1 MGIILSM
8 IWKIIKYTIYVTL
21 IFTVLMWI
29 LESFGFVES
38 YDDEQARLQREKLLE
53 QIEDDTSENI
63 YLECK
68 GNIPQSWQ
76 SYYLLDKPI
85 ERIKLIRLIK
95 RLDDSDYTFYQIYE
109 IYNQRVIKQFYDDTR
124 TYSKENLFFFP
135 FPEEIP
141 KGLFFPERNGVFTE
155 LRAGIQESFIHGS
168 YPIEEPG
175 SFEPIDDN
183 DSYRDGGS
191 SLTIGGLI
199 LNREKLTTS
208 RDDICEVF
216 QTDNF
221 DLYVESLDKEAKQT
235 SIDFLSSK
243 YLELKKES
251 DDRDKKRAGEQE
263 EKNKI

>member
-1 MGIILSM
+1 MGKFFSI
-8 IWKIIKYTIYVTL
+8 IWKIVKYSFYLLL
-21 IFTVLMWI
+21 ILAALMWI

-38 YDDEQARLQREKLLE
+38 YDDRQASEQREKLIE
-53 QIEDDTSENI
+53 QIEDDTTENTF
-63 YLECK
+63 LKCK
-68 GNIPQSWQ
+68 RDFPQWQ

-85 ERIKLIRLIK
+85 ERTTLIRLIK
-95 RLDDSDYTFYQIYE
+95 RLDDTDYTFSQIYE
-109 IYNQRVIKQFYDDTR
+109 IYNQRVIQEFYDDDGTFR
-124 TYSKENLFFFP
+124 EENLYFFP
-135 FPEEIP
+135 FPEEVP
-141 KGLFFPERNGVFTE
+141 KGLFFPKRDGVFKE

-175 SFEPIDDN
+175 SFEPIDDY
-183 DSYRDGGS
+183 DSIRDGGS
-191 SLTIGGLI
+191 SLTIGGLT

-208 RDDICEVF
+208 RGDICEVF

-221 DLYVESLDKEAKQT
+221 DLYAESLDKEAKQT

-251 DDRDKKRAGEQE
+251 DDRYKKQAEEQE

>member
-1 MGIILSM
+1 M
-8 IWKIIKYTIYVTL
+8 IWKIIKYTIYATL
-21 IFTVLMWI
+21 IYAVLTWI
-29 LESFGFVES
+29 LEFFGFVES
-38 YDDEQARLQREKLLE
+38 YDDRQARLQREKLLE

-109 IYNQRVIKQFYDDTR
+109 IYNQRVIKQFYDDAG
-124 TYSKENLFFFP
+124 TYSEENLFFLT
-135 FPEEIP
+135 FPEEVP
-141 KGLFFPERNGVFTE
+141 KGLFFPSRDGVYNSAK
-155 LRAGIQESFIHGS
+155 AGIQIYFDGDGRFSNNLN
-168 YPIEEPG
+168 
-175 SFEPIDDN
+175 PIDVDTF
-183 DSYRDGGS
+183 DDRS
-191 SLTIGGLI
+191 SLTLGGTI
-199 LNREKLTTS
+199 LNREKLTISSSYWTFAP
-208 RDDICEVF
+208 CEVF

-221 DLYVESLDKEAKQT
+221 DLYAESLDKEAKQT

-251 DDRDKKRAGEQE
+251 DDWDKKRAKEQE

>member
-1 MGIILSM
+1 MGKFVSI
-8 IWKIIKYTIYVTL
+8 IWKIIKYSFYLLL
-21 IFTVLMWI
+21 ILTALSWF
-29 LESFGFVES
+29 LEFFGFTES
-38 YDDEQARLQREKLLE
+38 YDDKKAREQREKLIE
-53 QIEDDTSENI
+53 QIEDDTTENT
-63 YLECK
+63 YLKCK
-68 GNIPQSWQ
+68 RDFPQWQ

-85 ERIKLIRLIK
+85 ERITLIRLIK
-95 RLDDSDYTFYQIYE
+95 RLDDSDYTFSQIYE

-155 LRAGIQESFIHGS
+155 LRAGIQERFIHGS

-175 SFEPIDDN
+175 SFEPINDN
-183 DSYRDGGS
+183 DSYGDGGS

-208 RDDICEVF
+208 EDDICEVF

-221 DLYVESLDKEAKQT
+221 DLYAESLDKEAKKT

-251 DDRDKKRAGEQE
+251 DDQDKKQAKEQK